1 MSDWP
6 TTRRNL
12 LKSLCCPSGLAL
24 ALSALVAAAA
34 CGKPLGQFIWVD
46 EFTATALPEYLI
58 QPGDVLTIKVYK
70 EDALSGKVKVRLDGR
85 ISLQLLDDVPAA
97 DRTTT
102 ALARDLEVRLR
113 PLVNKPTV
121 SVLLEETRPK
131 QFSVVGEVARPG
143 TYTLEPGLGVL
154 QALANA
160 GGLNEFANRDRVFVL
175 RQGMAERIRF
185 TYEALA
191 RGEGK
196 GGTFLL
202 QPGDVIVVE

>member
-1 MSDWP
+1 MSNWP
-6 TTRRNL
+6 ITHWNP
-12 LKSLCCPSGLAL
+12 KSFACLSGLVI
-24 ALSALVAAAA
+24 ALSALVAAG
-34 CGKPLGQFIWVD
+34 CGKPLGQFVWVD
-46 EFTATALPEYLI
+46 DYAAPEVPEYQL
-58 QPGDVLTIKVYK
+58 QPGDILTIKVYK

-85 ISLQLLDDVPAA
+85 ISLPLLDDVPAA
-97 DRTTT
+97 GRTTT
-102 ALARDLEVRLR
+102 ILARDLEQRLK

-131 QFSVVGEVARPG
+131 QFSVVGEVSRPG
-143 TYTLEPGLGVL
+143 TYALEPGLGVL

-175 RQGMAERIRF
+175 RQGMAERVRF

-191 RGEGK
+191 HGEGK
-196 GGTFLL
+196 GSTFLL

>member
-1 MSDWP
+1 VSNWP
-6 TTRRNL
+6 TTRRNP
-12 LKSLCCPSGLAL
+12 KRFACPSGLAL
-24 ALSALVAAAA
+24 ALSALVAAGA

-58 QPGDVLTIKVYK
+58 QPGDILTIKVYK

-85 ISLQLLDDVPAA
+85 ISLPLLDDVPAA

-121 SVLLEETRPK
+121 SVLLEETRPR

-143 TYTLEPGLGVL
+143 TYTLEQGLGVL

-175 RQGMAERIRF
+175 RQGMTERIRF
-185 TYEALA
+185 TYETLA

-196 GGTFLL
+196 GSTFLL

>member
-1 MSDWP
+1 VSYWP
-6 TTRRNL
+6 TTFRFPKRIAC
-12 LKSLCCPSGLAL
+12 SSGLAL
-24 ALSALVAAAA
+24 ALSALVAAG

-46 EFTATALPEYLI
+46 DYTVPEIPEYQL
-58 QPGDVLTIKVYK
+58 QPGDTVSIKVYK

-85 ISLQLLDDVPAA
+85 ISLPLLDDVPAA
-97 DRTTT
+97 GRSTT
-102 ALARDLEVRLR
+102 ALARDLEVRLK
-113 PLVNKPTV
+113 PLVTRPTV
-121 SVLLEETRPK
+121 TVLLEETRPK

-160 GGLNEFANRDRVFVL
+160 GGINEFANRDRIFVL
-175 RQGMAERIRF
+175 RTGMSERIRF
-185 TYEALA
+185 TYETLA

-196 GGTFLL
+196 GSSFLL

>member
-1 MSDWP
+1 VSNWP
-6 TTRRNL
+6 TTHWNW
-12 LKSLCCPSGLAL
+12 KSFACPSGLAL
-24 ALSALVAAAA
+24 ALSALVAAG

-46 EFTATALPEYLI
+46 DYAAPEVPEYLI
-58 QPGDVLTIKVYK
+58 QPGDVLAIKVYK
-70 EDALSGKVKVRLDGR
+70 EEALSGKVKVRLDGR
-85 ISLQLLDDVPAA
+85 ISLPLLDDVPAA
-97 DRTTT
+97 GHGTT

-143 TYTLEPGLGVL
+143 TYTLEPGLGML

-160 GGLNEFANRDRVFVL
+160 GGLNEFANRDRLFIL
-175 RQGMAERIRF
+175 RPGMAERIRF
-185 TYEALA
+185 TYETLV

-196 GGTFLL
+196 GSGFLL

>member
-1 MSDWP
+1 M
-6 TTRRNL
+6 
-12 LKSLCCPSGLAL
+12 AL

-58 QPGDVLTIKVYK
+58 QPGDILTIKVYK

-85 ISLQLLDDVPAA
+85 ISLPLLDDVPAA

-121 SVLLEETRPK
+121 SVLLEETRPR

-143 TYTLEPGLGVL
+143 TYTLEQGLGVL

-185 TYEALA
+185 TYETLA

-196 GGTFLL
+196 GSTFLL